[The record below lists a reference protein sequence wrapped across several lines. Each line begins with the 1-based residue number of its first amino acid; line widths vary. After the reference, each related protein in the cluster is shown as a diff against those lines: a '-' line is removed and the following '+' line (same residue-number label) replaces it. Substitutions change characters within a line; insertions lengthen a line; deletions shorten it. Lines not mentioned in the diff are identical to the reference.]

1 MSFPASDTYEQRKA
15 SYWSV
20 AAQLDPWCIVQPRSA
35 SEVST
40 ALTTLLA
47 DEQCGIAVR
56 SGGHTGWAGANNI
69 DDGVTIDLGNMNATT
84 YDARTSTASIL
95 PGSRWLQ
102 AYQTLDALGVTV
114 PGGRAGTVGV
124 AGLVLGGGISFH
136 SGKKGMVCDNVLG
149 YEMVTATGDIIYVTK
164 DLYPDLFVAL
174 KGGVSNFG
182 IVTRFDLAAFE
193 ASQIWGGVVTYT
205 TASGDELLTSMVDFA
220 DNVANDPGSASI
232 IFWTF
237 QPALND
243 TLVIAAFENTDGIV
257 NAPAFD
263 NYLAISGNISSTMR
277 LTNISDLTKELEQPA
292 DYM

>member
-1 MSFPASDTYEQRKA
+1 MSFPGSDTYAQRKE

-20 AAQLDPWCIVQPRSA
+20 AAQLDPWCVVQPNDA
-35 SEVST
+35 QEVST

-47 DEQCGIAVR
+47 EPQCGIAVR
-56 SGGHTGWAGANNI
+56 SGGHTTWAGANNI
-69 DDGVTIDLGNMNATT
+69 NDGVTIDLGNMNATT
-84 YDARTSTASIL
+84 YDSKTGVASIL

-102 AYQTLDALGVTV
+102 VYQTLDPLGVTV

-164 DLYPDLFVAL
+164 DTYPDLFLAL

-193 ASQIWGGVVTYT
+193 ASKIWGGVVIYS

-220 DNVANDPGSASI
+220 DNVEKDPGSASI
-232 IFWTF
+232 IFWSF
-237 QPALND
+237 QPGLKD
-243 TLVIAAFENTDGIV
+243 TIVIAAFENTDGVV

-263 NYLAISGNISSTMR
+263 KYLAISGNLSSTMR
-277 LTNISDLTKELEQPA
+277 LTNISDLTHELEQPT